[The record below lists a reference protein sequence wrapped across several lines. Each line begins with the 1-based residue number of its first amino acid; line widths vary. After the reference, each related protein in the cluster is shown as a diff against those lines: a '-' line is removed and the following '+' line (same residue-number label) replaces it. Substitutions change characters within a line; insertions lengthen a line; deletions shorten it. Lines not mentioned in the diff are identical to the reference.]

1 MNQHWGGHNMACAAT
16 NVTSIVVV
24 KTNGKLPVFNKSFN
38 SLFSLV
44 FNIRASENTSY
55 LMENSVK

>member
-1 MNQHWGGHNMACAAT
+1 MACAAT

-55 LMENSVK
+55 LIENSVK